1 MDRTVVMGTIKEGG
15 SLLQEIFRVHA
26 VEKKEVDV
34 DAVKTIKGAEQG
46 GNASAAGSDHGTAP
60 APRP

>member
-1 MDRTVVMGTIKEGG
+1 MRSG

-46 GNASAAGSDHGTAP
+46 GNASAAGFG
-60 APRP
+60 PR